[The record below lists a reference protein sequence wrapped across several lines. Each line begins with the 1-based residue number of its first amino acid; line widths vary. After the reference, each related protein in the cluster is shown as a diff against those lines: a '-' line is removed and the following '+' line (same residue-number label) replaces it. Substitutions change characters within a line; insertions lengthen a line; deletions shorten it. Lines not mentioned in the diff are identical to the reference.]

1 VNPVQAAVV
10 IPTYNE
16 RENLQ
21 PLTEA
26 LAALAVVSH
35 VIVVDDASPDG
46 TGELAETLA
55 RGQPKLRVLH
65 RAGKLGLG
73 TAYVAGFRA
82 AFALGAERVLTMDAD
97 FSHDPRYLP
106 DLVAGTAER
115 DLMIGSRYVAGGGT
129 YRWGIGRRLLSRVAN
144 FVATTA
150 LGLHA
155 RDCTAGFRCYRREL
169 LERVDLDTIRSNG
182 YSFLV
187 EMLFRC
193 ERAGCRV
200 GETPIIFANRERG
213 VSKIS
218 RDEIV
223 KAMLTVAR
231 LSFER
236 LRRTRA
242 GAGGTTSG

>member
-1 VNPVQAAVV
+1 MQVAVV
-10 IPTYNE
+10 VPTYNE
-16 RENLQ
+16 RENVA
-21 PLTEA
+21 PLTAA
-26 LAALAVVSH
+26 LAALPLVSH

-46 TGELAETLA
+46 TGDLADALA
-55 RGQPKLRVLH
+55 RTTPKLRVVH

-73 TAYVAGFRA
+73 TAYLAGFRA
-82 AFALGAERVLTMDAD
+82 AFALGADRVLTMDAD
-97 FSHDPRYLP
+97 FSHDPRYVP
-106 DLVAGTAER
+106 DLVAGTEAH
-115 DLMIGSRYVAGGGT
+115 DLMIGSRYVPGGGT
-129 YRWGIGRRLLSRVAN
+129 SRWGLGRRVLSRVAN
-144 FVATTA
+144 LVAYTS

-169 LERVDLDTIRSNG
+169 LEHVDLDAVRSNG

-213 VSKIS
+213 DSKIS

-223 KAMLTVAR
+223 RAMLTVGR
-231 LSFER
+231 LFLER
-236 LRRTRA
+236 LRGGAAGRA
-242 GAGGTTSG
+242 RPSGA

>member
-1 VNPVQAAVV
+1 MQVAVV
-10 IPTYNE
+10 VPTYNE
-16 RENLQ
+16 RENVA

-26 LAALAVVSH
+26 LAALPVVSQ

-46 TGELAETLA
+46 TGDLADTLA
-55 RGQPKLRVLH
+55 RTTPKLRVLH

-73 TAYVAGFRA
+73 TAYLAGFRA
-82 AFALGAERVLTMDAD
+82 AFALGADRVLTMDAD
-97 FSHDPRYLP
+97 FSHDPRYVP
-106 DLVAGTAER
+106 DLVAGTAEH
-115 DLMIGSRYVAGGGT
+115 DLMIGSRYVPGGGT
-129 YRWGIGRRLLSRVAN
+129 SRWGLSRRILSRVAN
-144 FVATTA
+144 LVAYTS

-187 EMLFRC
+187 EVLFRC

-200 GETPIIFANRERG
+200 GETPIIFANRAHG
-213 VSKIS
+213 DSKIS

-223 KAMLTVAR
+223 KAMLMVAR
-231 LSFER
+231 LSLER
-236 LRRTRA
+236 LRGGSAGRART
-242 GAGGTTSG
+242 TDS